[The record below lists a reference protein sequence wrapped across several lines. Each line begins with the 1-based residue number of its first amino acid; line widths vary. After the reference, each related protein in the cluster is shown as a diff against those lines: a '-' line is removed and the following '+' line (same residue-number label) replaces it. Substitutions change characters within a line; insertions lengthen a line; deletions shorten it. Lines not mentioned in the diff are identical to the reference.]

1 MVNGSVVLNEDEL
14 LPNGL
19 RKLLQD
25 CANLLGRDNDDEE
38 QELALLAEMNTDNS
52 LHVIRLLTGKKAD
65 PR

>member
-1 MVNGSVVLNEDEL
+1 